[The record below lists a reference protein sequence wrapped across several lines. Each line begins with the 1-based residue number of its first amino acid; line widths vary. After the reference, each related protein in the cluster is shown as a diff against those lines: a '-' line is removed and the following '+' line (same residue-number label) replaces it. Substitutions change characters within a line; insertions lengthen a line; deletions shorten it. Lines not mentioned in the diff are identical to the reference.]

1 MGGKN
6 SEKGAVMVEAAIYV
20 PLVLCTV
27 MALIY
32 LALFNMQEYM
42 MMYQALEFAK
52 VYPEILM
59 YQVQRVAA
67 VVAREEAYIGYETF
81 GMGADNEIDFNW
93 GHGNYPS
100 EAQISQYY
108 AAHHETVGRMY
119 REVGSFLHAVGIP
132 GANPDGYM
140 GRFGNA
146 AIDASLLAIGTVSR
160 PDIDIDYGLLG
171 TQITV
176 EITHSIPMPGVIRY
190 LGMPDE
196 LTMYERAY
204 TYSTNPSSF
213 VRNVDLAFDLTA
225 YIFDK
230 LGMSGRYNDFKSK
243 TSEVLGKI
251 L

>member
-1 MGGKN
+1 MWGK
-6 SEKGAVMVEAAIYV
+6 SAEKGAVMIEATIYL

-42 MMYQALEFAK
+42 MMYQ
-52 VYPEILM
+52 
-59 YQVQRVAA
+59 VQRVAA
-67 VVAREEAYIGYETF
+67 VVAREEAYLGYETF
-81 GMGADNEIDFNW
+81 GMGADNEIDFSW
-93 GHGNYPS
+93 GEGNYPS
-100 EAQISQYY
+100 EAQINQYY
-108 AAHHETVGRMY
+108 KAHHETVGKMY

-132 GANPDGYM
+132 GANPDRYM
-140 GRFGNA
+140 ARFENA
-146 AIDASLLAIGTVSR
+146 AIDASLLAIGTISQ
-160 PDIDIDYGLLG
+160 PDIEIDYGLLG

-176 EITHSIPMPGVIRY
+176 EITHSIPLPGVIRY
-190 LGMPDE
+190 LGMRE
-196 LTMYERAY
+196 GLTMYERAY

-243 TSEVLGKI
+243 TAEVLGKI

>member
-6 SEKGAVMVEAAIYV
+6 SEKGAVMVEAAIYI

-27 MALIY
+27 MAMIY

-42 MMYQALEFAK
+42 M
-52 VYPEILM
+52 M

-100 EAQISQYY
+100 ETEISQYY
-108 AAHHETVGRMY
+108 AAHHKTVGRMY

-132 GANPDGYM
+132 GASPDSYM

-146 AIDASLLAIGTVSR
+146 AIDASLLAIGTISQ
-160 PDIDIDYGLLG
+160 PDIEIDYGLLG

-190 LGMPDE
+190 LGMPE
-196 LTMYERAY
+196 GLTMYERAY
-204 TYSTNPSSF
+204 TCSVNPSSF